1 MKETT
6 ELDVEEGICFEC
18 KKLIDPP
25 RLYCCIECE
34 EQILGEME
42 ID

>member
-1 MKETT
+1 MKETID
-6 ELDVEEGICFEC
+6 LDVEEGICFEC

-34 EQILGEME
+34 EQILGEMGV
-42 ID
+42 